1 MSAPTLM
8 CNRVID
14 VIDVLHYQ
22 PHTHARTHVKPVSG
36 NYDYIG
42 YIDYTPECPDLE
54 ERNGR
59 NLMGS
64 NATYPKANAKIIQ
77 GVSRLAALFPAFPA
91 VMPTEANPTVRPLK
105 IHIAADL
112 YSRITPPQGMK
123 PSAARAIVAD
133 VLRRYTSSP
142 EYRKALATPG
152 AWRHDLDGNPVE
164 QVSQDHADFARQVP
178 PEPKK
183 ETITVQIPALKI
195 TLPLR
200 PDQLHPVDE
209 TVKTVDLRLDL
220 GDGAPFTV
228 PFAGKTYRR
237 AMRQIEEMK
246 AGGGGEVIVL
256 LQGRLVAGHKI
267 EGAGLSV
274 QSKISKA
281 GADHA

>member
-1 MSAPTLM
+1 MSAPTIM

-42 YIDYTPECPDLE
+42 YIDYTPERPDLE
-54 ERNGR
+54 ESNGR
-59 NLMGS
+59 NLMVS

-77 GVSRLAALFPAFPA
+77 GVSRLGSLFAAFPE
-91 VMPTEANPTVRPLK
+91 VMPTEDSPAVLPLK

-112 YSRITPPQGMK
+112 YSRITPPHGMK
-123 PSAARAIVAD
+123 PAAARAIVAD
-133 VLRRYTSSP
+133 VLRRYTSTP

-152 AWRHDLDGNPVE
+152 AWRHDIDGNPVE
-164 QVSQDHADFARQVP
+164 PVSQDHADFARQVP

-183 ETITVQIPALKI
+183 EIIDVQVPAIKV

-200 PDQLHPVDE
+200 PDQLHAVDDL
-209 TVKTVDLRLDL
+209 VKNVDVRLDL
-220 GDGAPFTV
+220 GDGVPFTV
-228 PFAGKTYRR
+228 PFSGRNYRR
-237 AMRQIEEMK
+237 ALRQVDEMK
-246 AGGGGEVIVL
+246 AGGGEVIVL
-256 LQGRLVAGHKI
+256 LQGRLIAGHRI

-274 QSKISKA
+274 QAKLPKA
-281 GADHA
+281 GG